1 MNGVEQL
8 STCGVPM
15 LKSTVS
21 SDSQNNIFSYSL
33 GGHWSPSDLRAWH
46 WIFHV
51 CVKLVTLFSGKNVEN
66 LDGTITATLSNILV
80 LWIESDTET
89 LVLKGTN
96 SKFM

>member
-1 MNGVEQL
+1 
-8 STCGVPM
+8 M

-21 SDSQNNIFSYSL
+21 SDSQNNILSNSL

-46 WIFHV
+46 WVFHISV
-51 CVKLVTLFSGKNVEN
+51 ELITLLSGKDVEN
-66 LDGTITATLSNILV
+66 LYGTVTTTLCDIFI